1 MPPHKVVAIAKNMR
15 FMRSP
20 SVYYLTD
27 RIWVVL
33 VPIISNYDSKYETY
47 FRIKLKSTLKKAS
60 VLRQLLVDVF
70 NNLGKAQQNH
80 FYPNREALMLAHYL
94 QHVPFEGLGSIAP
107 WLRSVGYKI
116 TRTLFF
122 NASNLPGP
130 GEIDLLVV
138 MGGPMS
144 VNDELQFPWLADEKR
159 FIREVIEAGK
169 SVVGVCLGAQ
179 LIASALGARVYAN
192 AHKEIGWFPVR
203 GISANDES
211 TFRFPPITE
220 VFHWHGETFDLPP
233 DAVRLAE
240 SDACFRQA
248 FQLGRSVI
256 GLQFHLETT
265 AESAREIVDHCRHEL
280 VPTRYVQSE
289 QEILAAPP
297 DKYQQINRL
306 MAEVLSYLTR

>member
-1 MPPHKVVAIAKNMR
+1 
-15 FMRSP
+15 
-20 SVYYLTD
+20 
-27 RIWVVL
+27 
-33 VPIISNYDSKYETY
+33 
-47 FRIKLKSTLKKAS
+47 
-60 VLRQLLVDVF
+60 
-70 NNLGKAQQNH
+70 
-80 FYPNREALMLAHYL
+80 MLAHCL

-107 WLRSVGYKI
+107 WLRSAGYKI
-116 TRTLFF
+116 TRTPFY
-122 NASNLPGP
+122 NTANLPDP

-144 VNDELQFPWLADEKR
+144 VNDELEFPWLADEKR
-159 FIREVIEAGK
+159 FIREAIEAGK

-179 LIASALGARVYAN
+179 LIACALGARVYAN

-211 TFRFPPITE
+211 TFRFPPVTE

-233 DAVRLAE
+233 AAVRLAE
-240 SDACFRQA
+240 SDACSNQA
-248 FQLGRSVI
+248 FQLGRSII

-265 AESAREIVDHCRHEL
+265 AESVRDIVDHCRAEL
-280 VPTRYVQSE
+280 VATMYVQSE

-306 MAEVLSYLTR
+306 MAEVLSYLMQ